1 MRPFASEQ
9 SIAGYATRF
18 CDEPDAAEQNRMRVR
33 LLGEERRLGF
43 GLEQLDCAD
52 RQIGH
57 VRELVA
63 RQRAL
68 VSRLEARGNDTRLDI
83 ATLASLL
90 EMQDLFERY
99 RNLIL
104 DELDRNRLSIPG
116 HNGDRSQPHG
126 LTRREIE
133 VLHHVSF
140 GRSSRHI
147 ADLLGLSER
156 TVSEH
161 RDAICAKFGVATSAL
176 AVAAGF
182 RAGVLAGAS
191 A

>member
-1 MRPFASEQ
+1 VRPFATEQ
-9 SIAGYATRF
+9 SIAVYATRF
-18 CDEPDAAEQNRMRVR
+18 CDEPDAAEQNRMRMR
-33 LLGEERRLGF
+33 LLAEEKRLGF
-43 GLEQLDCAD
+43 GLEQLECAD
-52 RQIGH
+52 RQLGK

-63 RQRAL
+63 RERGL
-68 VSRLEARGNDTRLDI
+68 VGRLEGRGNDTRLAI
-83 ATLASLL
+83 ATLAALL

-104 DELDRNRLSIPG
+104 DALDENRLSMPG
-116 HNGDRSQPHG
+116 HNGERSQPHG

-133 VLHHVSF
+133 VLHHVAY

-161 RDAICAKFGVATSAL
+161 RDAICSKLGVATSAR

-182 RAGVLAGAS
+182 RAGVLTGAS